1 MIRLAVFGFLALAV
15 AFIVT
20 SVYSRSVRREKLEDE
35 WEAEVKTGDRAA
47 YVKDGMSDYDEGW
60 RKKMLWL
67 IFVIPAIAVVA
78 LVYLNN
84 FS

>member
-20 SVYSRSVRREKLEDE
+20 AIYSRSVRREKLEDE

-47 YVKDGMSDYDEGW
+47 YVKDGMGDYDEGW